1 MVAEIY
7 PRMTSLIK
15 NSKWRRDLLK
25 GCLLLV
31 FLRYVE
37 VLGVPPYISD
47 KLTYTLA
54 TVLVFTYYIELL
66 GVLPYRSD

>member
-1 MVAEIY
+1 MKTLRCKLAI
-7 PRMTSLIK
+7 
-15 NSKWRRDLLK
+15 
-25 GCLLLV
+25 LLV

-37 VLGVPPYISD
+37 GLGVPPYISH

-66 GVLPYRSD
+66 GALPYRSD

>member
-25 GCLLLV
+25 GCI
-31 FLRYVE
+31 E
-37 VLGVPPYISD
+37 VLIITFTQYMISPCRQIKIYSHIND
-47 KLTYTLA
+47 
-54 TVLVFTYYIELL
+54 ENWQ
-66 GVLPYRSD
+66 